1 MLTVPGLLAD
11 LGADQAA
18 EAALLKL
25 SAALPSRFQ
34 EDAAR
39 VRRRL
44 HLDPAGWFHMEEPV
58 PFLPMLQQAVWEDRR
73 VRMTYR
79 RGDGTHVERLIEPYG
94 LVAKAGIWYVV
105 ARSFEWVQVFR
116 VSRILQAEMDDSIF
130 SRPNDFDLADH
141 WRQWCANFEST
152 MEKYHVTLRVSPV
165 GGPLLVKAFG
175 EGMHGLLAQAQTE
188 PDSSNLL
195 LTLTFSSADD
205 ACRKLLGLDESVE
218 VIAPPE
224 LRRLM
229 YERAALVTGLY
240 AE

>member
-1 MLTVPGLLAD
+1 LAD

-34 EDAAR
+34 EDAVR
-39 VRRRL
+39 VRQRL
-44 HLDPAGWFHMEEPV
+44 HLDPAGWFQMEEPV

-79 RGDGTHVERLIEPYG
+79 RGDGTHVERVIEPYG

-116 VSRILQAEMDDSIF
+116 VSRILEAEPVDSTF
-130 SRPNDFDLADH
+130 PRPDDFDLAGH
-141 WRQWCANFEST
+141 WRQWCDSFERT
-152 MEKYHVTLRVSPV
+152 MEKYHVTLRVSPI

-175 EGMHGLLAQAQTE
+175 EGMHGLLGQAETE
-188 PDSSNLL
+188 PDSTNLL
-195 LTLTFSSADD
+195 VVLTFSSAED
-205 ACRKLLGLDESVE
+205 ACRKLLGLGDGVE
-218 VIAPPE
+218 VTAPPE
-224 LRRLM
+224 LRQLM
-229 YERAALVTGLY
+229 YERAAIVAGIY
-240 AE
+240 AQ